1 MLRVSRC
8 CQNGHDITFVANLW
22 LCPVCLV
29 CFGLLLFFVCSCF
42 CFLWGWHQRPS
53 RRAASIWR
61 THGVDYYSH
70 ASVSAVGCSVRF
82 VHTVCG
88 SQQQQQQ
95 PVQSEPVWPDR
106 LLPLP
111 LLLPSLLLRK
121 HSPADSCCLTALIV
135 TYVRKRIAATLKKMG
150 QYYVITWKL
159 PVLHD
164 RFQVMTQ
171 NFILSKLRHH
181 FNQ

>member
-1 MLRVSRC
+1 MDTTS
-8 CQNGHDITFVANLW
+8 HSW
-22 LCPVCLV
+22 LTCDCALCVLYVLGCWV
-29 CFGLLLFFVCSCF
+29 FFCSCF

-61 THGVDYYSH
+61 KHGVDCYSH
-70 ASVSAVGCSVRF
+70 DSVSAVGCSVRF

-95 PVQSEPVWPDR
+95 QPVQSEPVWPDR

-111 LLLPSLLLRK
+111 LPSLLLRK
-121 HSPADSCCLTALIV
+121 HSPADSCCVTALIV

-150 QYYVITWKL
+150 QYHVITWKL
-159 PVLHD
+159 HVLHD
-164 RFQVMTQ
+164 RFQVVTQ

>member
-29 CFGLLLFFVCSCF
+29 CFGLLVFFCSCF

-61 THGVDYYSH
+61 KHGVDYYSH

-82 VHTVCG
+82 AHTVCG

-111 LLLPSLLLRK
+111 LPPAEETLTCWFLLLDCFNSHVCTEAYCCHAEK
-121 HSPADSCCLTALIV
+121 NGSVSCNYVKASRFTWSFSSYDTKLYFVKV
-135 TYVRKRIAATLKKMG
+135 TTS
-150 QYYVITWKL
+150 
-159 PVLHD
+159 
-164 RFQVMTQ
+164 F
-171 NFILSKLRHH
+171 
-181 FNQ
+181 